1 MERNR
6 EQQKSMGQLSFSE
19 QLTQHIAS
27 EGFDIAEMFDRAS
40 ASYPRNRRKQHLRT
54 ALAVAIGFVLGALA
68 MYFFPSPE
76 RWIRL

>member
-1 MERNR
+1 MEQKR
-6 EQQKSMGQLSFSE
+6 EQPKSEEQLSFSE

-27 EGFDIAEMFDRAS
+27 DGFSIAEMFDRAS

-68 MYFFPSPE
+68 MHFLSSPE
-76 RWIRL
+76 CWIRL